1 MQREYAVAKTGD
13 LADGE
18 MRQVEAGETAV
29 LLVRVAGEYHALG
42 ATCTHFGAKLA
53 DGVLSG
59 DRLVCPWHKAC
70 FRVPDGRVQ
79 EPPALND
86 LPRFALRVDGDTIL
100 VTVPDDAPKERVPA
114 MATPDPTADPRTFVI
129 VGAGAAGNAAA
140 EALRQVGYRGRVV
153 MIGLEDRPPY
163 DRTKLSK
170 QYLGGQQGADKL
182 PLRDPAFYG
191 EHGIERRVA
200 EVAAIDTAA
209 RRVAFADG
217 SSLAYH
223 ALLMATGGRPRNL
236 DVPGADLG
244 NVFTLRTPDDATG
257 IIAAAGEGARAVVV
271 GDSFIGMETAASLT
285 QRGCRVTVVGRG
297 PVPFAKTLGEPVGGV
312 FRRLHESK
320 GVAFRLEAEVAR
332 FEGDGA
338 VRAAVL
344 EDGARLEADLVV
356 VGIGVEPA
364 TGILRG
370 IEFAEDGG
378 VPVDAHLRAADGL
391 WAAGDIAAFPD
402 PISGERVRIEHWRVA
417 EQHGRIAAL
426 NMAGRPT
433 PYQAPPYFWTNEF
446 GTRLDYAGHAEGW
459 DELIVDGDLDAPS
472 FVAYYVQGGR
482 IVAASGVKRDRD
494 LAALLELMRLD
505 ATPSPD
511 EVRGG
516 DLDLAARLAGQVG
529 AAPTTTAGS

>member
-1 MQREYAVAKTGD
+1 MDREYVVAKTGD
-13 LADGE
+13 LTDGE
-18 MRQVEAGETAV
+18 MKEVEAGETAV
-29 LLVRVAGEYHALG
+29 LLVRIAGEYHALG
-42 ATCTHFGAKLA
+42 ATCTHFGAHLA

-59 DRLVCPWHKAC
+59 DRIVCPWHKTC

-86 LPRFALRVDGDTIL
+86 LPRFALRVDGDAIL

-114 MATPDPTADPRTFVI
+114 MVAPDPTADPRVFAI

-140 EALRQVGYRGRVV
+140 ETLRQVGYRGRVV

-182 PLRDPAFYG
+182 PLRDPGFYE

-200 EVAAIDTAA
+200 EVTAIDAAA

-217 SSLAYH
+217 SSLAYD
-223 ALLMATGGRPRNL
+223 ALLMATGGRPRSL

-244 NVFTLRTPDDATG
+244 NVFTLRTPDDATRL
-257 IIAAAGEGARAVVV
+257 IAAAGEGVRAVVV
-271 GDSFIGMETAASLT
+271 GDSFIGMEVAASLT

-297 PVPFAKTLGEPVGGV
+297 PVPFAKTLGEPVGWV

-320 GVAFRLEAEVAR
+320 GVEFRPEAKVAR
-332 FEGDGA
+332 LEGDGA
-338 VRAAVL
+338 VGAVVL
-344 EDGARLEADLVV
+344 EDGSRLDAELLV

-364 TGILRG
+364 TEILNG
-370 IEFAEDGG
+370 VELADDGG

-402 PISGERVRIEHWRVA
+402 PVSGGRVRIEHWRVA

-426 NMAGRPT
+426 NMAGQPT
-433 PYQAPPYFWTNEF
+433 VAEAPPYFWTNEF

-459 DELIVDGDLDAPS
+459 DELIVDGDLGAPS

-482 IVAASGVKRDRD
+482 IVAASGVKRDPD
-494 LAALLELMRLD
+494 LSTLIELMRLD

-511 EVRGG
+511 EVRTGG
-516 DLDLAARLAGQVG
+516 IDLAARLAERNAVG
-529 AAPTTTAGS
+529 SSAAAGS